1 MCELNECLSVQFN
14 MLGCADTCM
23 CQLVSECVC
32 LGGYM
37 KLTEIQV
44 CRRTSSIFSLS
55 FGLVFSS
62 PLMRSLAVS
71 E

>member
-14 MLGCADTCM
+14 MLGC
-23 CQLVSECVC
+23 VSAGECVC
-32 LGGYM
+32 VFGGGGGYM

-55 FGLVFSS
+55 FGLVFSR
-62 PLMRSLAVS
+62 PLMRSLALS